1 MLENVQPKPLPEVDL
16 PPLHQLGKPLRRV
29 DALGKAVGATEYAAD
44 FSLPGMLHAK
54 VLRSPVPSARIA
66 RLDVSKARALP
77 GVACVLTGEDV
88 RGAKL
93 NTDMPGQTGRA
104 ARTGSDAP
112 VLALDIVRYVGE
124 PIALVAAETLS
135 IAERAL
141 EAIEIDFEE
150 RPAVFDP
157 HEAMKPGAP
166 ILFEPDNVVARY
178 TIQKGDVDA
187 GMDEAE
193 TIVENTFTVP
203 FIEHAYLEPD
213 AGVAWTDEQGV
224 INIRV
229 CTQVVEH
236 FRTVARAVGVP
247 QNKIRVRGTM
257 VGGGFGSKED
267 VTVEIFLAFLT
278 QKTGRPVKLVYTRE
292 EAFAATSKRHP
303 FSITHRTGVA
313 KDGRITASHISLVA
327 DSGAYPY
334 LTPYVLLY
342 ATATAAG
349 PYKIDNLRVDSVAA
363 ATNQT
368 FTSAFRGFGAAQA
381 AVAYEQQMDEIAK
394 ALDLDPLAVR
404 RANYLTTGDAT
415 GTGQTVKSA
424 AWLEETATRALHAL
438 GERTSDTATRK
449 VGRGFASYMQSY
461 GRIMWFHD
469 TSRAWVGVEQD
480 GSGVIRC
487 GVPDIGAGQSNSL
500 CQIAAEILG
509 IPLHRMTVYAT
520 DSALTP
526 LAGTSTATRQLYMSG
541 NAVCRAAQ
549 TVRENLVNRA
559 AVAFGVTPDV
569 IDLAHGFAF
578 VKADYSGPELEA
590 ALSGDGVRSIELAAL
605 AKLCA
610 GEGIALSELAQFNAP
625 FVDGLDENGQGDI
638 WPDFTF
644 GAQAVEVAVDT
655 QTGQI
660 ELLKSAACHDIGRA
674 INRSAVHGQIA
685 GGSHQGLG
693 YALMEDFRFRDGFIE
708 TPSFAEY
715 LIPTTV
721 DLPATKVII
730 LESGTGIGPFGAKGI
745 GEPSL
750 TPAAP
755 AVANAVADAIGARV
769 HDLPLTPERVLDALD
784 RAAEKKEKRA

>member
-77 GVACVLTGEDV
+77 GVACVLTSEDV

>member
-77 GVACVLTGEDV
+77 GVACVLTSEDV

-660 ELLKSAACHDIGRA
+660 QLLKSAACHDIGRA